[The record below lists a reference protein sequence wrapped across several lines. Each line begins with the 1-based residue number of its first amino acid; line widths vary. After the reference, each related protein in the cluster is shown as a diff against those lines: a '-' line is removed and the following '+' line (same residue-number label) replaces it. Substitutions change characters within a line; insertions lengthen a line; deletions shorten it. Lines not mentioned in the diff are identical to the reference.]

1 MKKVLVICATGIA
14 TSTIIMARL
23 TEWLKNENLLD
34 HVELHQGKVSE
45 AFHVQQDYDFIVSAT
60 IVPDDLKEKVIDGV
74 PLLIGNGSEE
84 VFDNIKNRIHMQ

>member
-23 TEWLKNENLLD
+23 TEWLRDENLLEQ
-34 HVELHQGKVSE
+34 VELHQGKVSE
-45 AFHVQQDYDFIVSAT
+45 AFHVQDDYDFIISAT

-84 VFDNIKNRIHMQ
+84 VFENIKNRIDIH